1 MMEIEKKIILIDKK
15 IQENDEALNF
25 KDLEILNLLK
35 NLQYQQ

>member
-35 NLQYQQ
+35 NPGSN

>member
-1 MMEIEKKIILIDKK
+1 MEIDKKIILIDKK

-35 NLQYQQ
+35 NLQY

>member
-1 MMEIEKKIILIDKK
+1 MMEIDKKIILIDKK

-35 NLQYQQ
+35 NLQY

>member
-35 NLQYQQ
+35 NLQY